1 METLLTLSVGE
12 YSSVEVLLHL
22 VVALIGMTAVLL
34 ALTAT
39 TLPVQLRLPLFLA
52 AVALGGAAWFESDV
66 WQSWQEA
73 FELAGTSYC
82 VTGHLI
88 ADDYRIIAWSLGVPA
103 ILFSFGLLLRPPKT
117 AARSHL
123 GILGLAVLALG
134 GVAPFSVV
142 AAVIVLCFIG
152 SLLIPRVAHT
162 PSLKITLT
170 LAFGSI
176 AGGLLLSI
184 FASRLPLGSEASTLL
199 AHGEILRTVIDLF
212 SLVVPALLLL
222 IGTLRVS
229 KADQQSAL

>member
-12 YSSVEVLLHL
+12 YSNVEIVLHL
-22 VVALIGMTAVLL
+22 VVAMIGMTAVLL

-39 TLPVQLRLPLFLA
+39 TLPSHLRLPLFLS
-52 AVALGGAAWFESDV
+52 AVALGGAAWFESGV
-66 WQSWQEA
+66 WLSWQEA

-88 ADDYRIIAWSLGVPA
+88 ANEYRIIAWSLGVPA
-103 ILFSFGLLLRPPKT
+103 ILFSFGLLLHPSKN

-123 GILGLAVLALG
+123 GILGFAVLVLG
-134 GVAPFSVV
+134 CIAPFSVV
-142 AAVIVLCFIG
+142 AAGIVLCFTG
-152 SLLIPRVAHT
+152 SLLLPRVAHT
-162 PSLKITLT
+162 PSLKITFT
-170 LAFGSI
+170 LALGSI

-184 FASRLPLGSEASTLL
+184 FASRLPLGSEASALL

-222 IGTLRVS
+222 IGVLRLS
-229 KADQQSAL
+229 KADQKSAL